1 MGTAA
6 PRTADGEV
14 ATGERFGS
22 TVARAGRHRGRGYGG
37 GRSRGGR
44 VGREGMGAERRR
56 GQDSDQGR
64 GSAPVTKQK
73 QREQRVCRGRR
84 RGKENQGLI

>member
-14 ATGERFGS
+14 ATGERFGN
-22 TVARAGRHRGRGYGG
+22 TVARA
-37 GRSRGGR
+37 
-44 VGREGMGAERRR
+44 REDTGEGATAVAGAERRR

-64 GSAPVTKQK
+64 GSAPATEQK